1 MKLSYITIFGISLA
15 LTGSGCKKFLEQ
27 EPARQTT
34 IETVDQLRGL
44 LDNPTSSGGNGFYE
58 ENNNTVTFSSDDA
71 EIPADVFAANVS
83 RLGGDR
89 LLYYTFDTEQI
100 IGLSGDPLWTGE
112 YRKIFVA
119 NTVLDNLDAATGSP
133 TEKALV
139 KADAQFQRAYSYW
152 VLANY
157 YCLPYSQA
165 NLGAPGLPLKK
176 TSSMEEPLSR
186 ATIEETYQFILS
198 GLNEAMKVASV
209 DVDPTKQWRV
219 TKRTVEAM
227 FSRYY
232 LFTGDYDKALEF
244 ANKALTSASI
254 VLKDYKTIA
263 AGPAIA
269 YTNPTA
275 SLEVPETYNW
285 AAAQYI
291 PWPELY
297 YPRFA
302 YTANQFYMPSASL
315 RALYEGQNDLRYKW
329 FMIEN
334 GGRRFSIVTPQTF
347 RYVQFDDGRRIISG
361 LSRAE
366 MLLNK
371 AEALARTNKPEEA
384 MAAVNELRAKRFTT
398 PTNLTAANSDQAIAN
413 VLAERR
419 REFPFSM
426 RWMDI
431 RRFSVNNY
439 PADDVAITRNFFQMN
454 GNNVD
459 VNTPKTYTLPVGSKR
474 YAVPINGLDIN
485 ASNGTIPQNTY

>member
-1 MKLSYITIFGISLA
+1 MKLSYITTLGISLL
-15 LTGSGCKKFLEQ
+15 LTGTGCKHFLEQ

-34 IETVDQLRGL
+34 IKTVDQMRAL
-44 LDNPTSSGGNGFYE
+44 LDNPTSAGGNGFYE
-58 ENNNTVTFSSDDA
+58 ENNNTVAFSSDDT

-100 IGLSGDPLWTGE
+100 IGLSSDALWTGE
-112 YRKIFVA
+112 YRKIFIA
-119 NTVLDNLDAATGSP
+119 NTVLDNLDAATGSQAD
-133 TEKALV
+133 KALV

-165 NLGAPGLPLKK
+165 NLKAPGLPLKK
-176 TSSMEEPLSR
+176 TSSMEESLNR
-186 ATIEETYQFILS
+186 ATLDETYQFILS
-198 GLNEAMKVASV
+198 DLNEAMKVASV
-209 DVDPTKQWRV
+209 DVDATKQWRV

-232 LFTGDYDKALEF
+232 LFTGDYDKALEY
-244 ANKALTSASI
+244 ANKALTSVSI

-263 AGPAIA
+263 AGPNITYA
-269 YTNPTA
+269 NPAA

-285 AAAQYI
+285 TAAQYI

-297 YPRFA
+297 YPRFS

-334 GGRRFSIVTPQTF
+334 GGRRFSIVTPQVF

-371 AEALARTNKPEEA
+371 AEALARTNKPGEA
-384 MAAVNELRAKRFTT
+384 MDAVNELRAKRFTT
-398 PTNLTAANSDQAIAN
+398 PTNLTAANADQAITN

-426 RWMDI
+426 RWLDI

-439 PADDVAITRNFFQMN
+439 PGDDVAISRDFFQMN
-454 GNNVD
+454 GNTVD
-459 VNTPKTYTLPVGSKR
+459 VSTPKTYTLPVGSKR
-474 YAVPINGLDIN
+474 YAVPINGLDVS
-485 ASNGTIPQNTY
+485 ASNGQIPQNTY